1 METDIVKLQKIAA
14 AVDKIRKART
24 NLLLSSPFFGQ
35 FSVLP
40 VLRPTEDFDGFATDG
55 KNLFFNPDFV
65 LRQSFDDLKTRIAQT
80 VIKPALKHHVRRGH
94 RKHPLW
100 NEASN
105 LAANDVLKA
114 FNFNLPED
122 LRYDFRFHNKCAE
135 SIYLT
140 LAQEEMQKQPANGGG
155 DGNGKQDE
163 DGGAGGG
170 GQKDKQQDKQQ
181 DKGQGEEGGGQ
192 QDDQGQGQQDQQDQ
206 QGKESLGNSVILDG
220 EQQTEAEKRLE
231 EAKWNAALK
240 SAAAAARACGQG
252 SAALDRFVEE
262 AVHKQLPW
270 KEILARFLTL
280 PAKNRVDW
288 TRPSK
293 KMIPL
298 GFYFATKGG
307 KEMDDPVMITD
318 TSGSVSAED
327 LKLVGGQAHT
337 LVADMGCGLHMV
349 YSDAAV
355 KGYQYIEST
364 VYPPNFKLAP
374 KGGGGT
380 DFRPAFEYIKEHN
393 LYPPVALYLTDGA
406 CSRFPDKAPEY
417 DVLWV
422 LVAENR
428 SFKPPFGEVIHIN

>member
-40 VLRPTEDFDGFATDG
+40 TLRPTEDFDGFATDG

-114 FNFNLPED
+114 FSFNLPED

-140 LAQEEMQKQPANGGG
+140 LAQEEMQKQPGNGGG
-155 DGNGKQDE
+155 NGDGKQDE

-170 GQKDKQQDKQQ
+170 GQEDKQQNKQQ

-192 QDDQGQGQQDQQDQ
+192 QDGQGQGQQDQQDQ
-206 QGKESLGNSVILDG
+206 QDGQDGQDEPSQPEPGEDQQQQGGQGEQDPQDSQDEGQGQDMPTQGDRVLDALQDG
-220 EQQTEAEKRLE
+220 EQSLE
-231 EAKWNAALK
+231 RFRAAQ
-240 SAAAAARACGQG
+240 RGQ
-252 SAALDRFVEE
+252 R
-262 AVHKQLPW
+262 
-270 KEILARFLTL
+270 
-280 PAKNRVDW
+280 
-288 TRPSK
+288 
-293 KMIPL
+293 
-298 GFYFATKGG
+298 
-307 KEMDDPVMITD
+307 
-318 TSGSVSAED
+318 
-327 LKLVGGQAHT
+327 
-337 LVADMGCGLHMV
+337 
-349 YSDAAV
+349 
-355 KGYQYIEST
+355 
-364 VYPPNFKLAP
+364 
-374 KGGGGT
+374 
-380 DFRPAFEYIKEHN
+380 
-393 LYPPVALYLTDGA
+393 
-406 CSRFPDKAPEY
+406 
-417 DVLWV
+417 
-422 LVAENR
+422 ENR
-428 SFKPPFGEVIHIN
+428 RVEQDW